1 MGSGSHSPGDI
12 VIQWLPPGLSLQISL
27 DDQCAPCIDHVLP
40 AGDKLPINVSPHFA
54 SSKIPLNGV
63 RVAGQGHTT
72 SKTAR
77 AMVGGVLSSRL
88 RYQHHVERKDGA
100 TFTLDIV
107 SRDNILGIEATHTL
121 QVFAGIPVLRSWT
134 TLRNRSSGSMTIMQ
148 ASSLS
153 IGGLT
158 NGTRSWS
165 ENYSVWI
172 AHNTW
177 FREAQWQK
185 NSLADVGID
194 DVGLFELNDGHRATM
209 AHYSVSNQGSLSTE
223 THLPIGAVTREDGLD
238 TWLWQIEHNGSWRWE
253 IGDWQ
258 DGLYMAA
265 SGPTQVDHAWE
276 ALLRPDETFVS
287 VPVALCHVVD
297 SLNTAFATL
306 TDYRRCLLR
315 PHTDYERLPII
326 FNDYMNCLMGD
337 PTEEKIQ
344 ALLEP
349 VRGCG
354 AEYFVIDA
362 GWYADDKNWWDDVGA
377 WEPSQ
382 KRFPSGFKVLLD
394 GIRAKGMIPGLWL
407 EPEVVGTRSVVAKQL
422 PSSAFFQQRGQR
434 VEERGRY
441 QLNFSQCVVREHL
454 DRIVDHLVRDFGVG
468 YFKFDYN
475 IDVTTGTDADVTRGV
490 STGAAHLAHHRAY
503 LQWVRDVLNRHDG
516 LVIENCSSG
525 AQRIDY
531 AMLSVHT
538 LQSTSDQQN
547 PLLYA
552 AIAAA
557 CPTAV
562 VPEQGASWAYP
573 QRRWS
578 DETNAVTMINSLLGR
593 VHLSGRL
600 DDLEPTQFELV
611 RQAIQV
617 YRDVIR
623 AKLRTARPF
632 WPLGLPRWHD
642 EWIALGLAAGDGT
655 VLLSIWRRSGPIKC
669 FLPLSTQHRNLRT
682 VSLLFPAKFEA
693 RVEVVEGGL
702 SIELPAVP
710 CARLLQLLP

>member
-1 MGSGSHSPGDI
+1 MGSVSHTPGGI
-12 VIQWLPPGLSLQISL
+12 IIRWQPPGLSLQISL
-27 DDQCAPCIDHVLP
+27 DDQCAPCIDHILP
-40 AGDKLPINVSPHFA
+40 AGHKPLTNVSPHFV
-54 SSKIPLNGV
+54 SSKLPLNGV

-72 SKTAR
+72 SKTAK

-88 RYQHHVERKDGA
+88 RYQHHVERKDDA
-100 TFTLDIV
+100 SFMLDIV
-107 SRDNILGIEATHTL
+107 SCDKIIGIQATHTF
-121 QVFAGIPVLRSWT
+121 QVFASIPVLRSWT
-134 TLRNRSSGSMTIMQ
+134 TLRNQSLGFMTIMQ

-158 NGTRSWS
+158 NGARSWS
-165 ENYSVWI
+165 ESYSVWV

-185 NSLADVGID
+185 SSLADVGID

-209 AHYSVSNQGSLSTE
+209 ARYSVSNQGSMSTQ
-223 THLPIGAVTREDGLD
+223 THLPMGAVARKDGLD

-258 DGLYMAA
+258 DGLYVAA
-265 SGPTQVDHAWE
+265 GGPTQADHDWE
-276 ALLRPDETFVS
+276 AVLRPGETFVS
-287 VPVALCHVVD
+287 IPVAVCHVAD
-297 SLNTAFATL
+297 SLEEAFATL

-315 PHTDYERLPII
+315 PHVDYERLPII

-362 GWYADDKNWWDDVGA
+362 GWYADDSNWWDDVGA

-382 KRFPSGFKVLLD
+382 KRFPSGFKALLD
-394 GIRAKGMIPGLWL
+394 GIRGKGLIPGLWL
-407 EPEVVGTRSVVAKQL
+407 EPEVVGTRSILAKQL
-422 PSSAFFQQRGQR
+422 PSSAFFQQCGQR

-441 QLNFSQCVVREHL
+441 QLDFSQCIVREHL
-454 DRIVDHLVRDFGVG
+454 DGVVDRLVRDFGVG

-475 IDVTTGTDADVTRGV
+475 IDVMTGTDADVTRGV

-503 LQWVRDVLNRHDG
+503 LQWVQDLLSRHDG

-538 LQSTSDQQN
+538 IQSTSDQQD

-557 CPTAV
+557 SPTAV
-562 VPEQGASWAYP
+562 VPEQSASWAYP
-573 QRRWS
+573 QRQWS
-578 DETNAVTMINSLLGR
+578 DETNVVTMINSLLGR

-600 DDLEPTQFELV
+600 DDLELTQYELV
-611 RQAIQV
+611 REAMQV

-623 AKLRTARPF
+623 EKLRTARPF

-642 EWIALGLAAGDGT
+642 EWIALGLAAADGT
-655 VLLSIWRRSGPIKC
+655 VLLAVWRRAGSTKC
-669 FLPLSTQHRNLRT
+669 SLPLPRQHRKLCA
-682 VSLLFPAKFEA
+682 VSLLYPAKFEA
-693 RVEVVEGGL
+693 RVEVEDGSL
-702 SIELPAVP
+702 SIELPAAP
-710 CARLLQLLP
+710 CARLLQLSP

>member
-1 MGSGSHSPGDI
+1 MDSTSHKPGDI

-27 DDQCAPCIDHVLP
+27 DDQLAPCIDHVLP
-40 AGDKLPINVSPHFA
+40 ASHKPQINVSPHFA
-54 SSKIPLNGV
+54 SSKLPLNGV

-72 SKTAR
+72 NKTAKS
-77 AMVGGVLSSRL
+77 MVGGVLSSRL
-88 RYQHHVERKDGA
+88 HYRHHVERKDGV
-100 TFTLDIV
+100 TFALDIV
-107 SRDNILGIEATHTL
+107 SYDNMLGIEVTHTFE
-121 QVFAGIPVLRSWT
+121 VFAKVPVLRSWS
-134 TLRNRSSGSMTIMQ
+134 TLRNKSSSSITVMQ

-153 IGGLT
+153 IGGMT

-165 ENYSVWI
+165 ESYSVWS
-172 AHNTW
+172 ANNTW
-177 FREAQWQK
+177 FREAQWQEK
-185 NSLADVGID
+185 SLPDVGID

-209 AHYSVSNQGSLSTE
+209 ARFSVSNQGSLSTE
-223 THLPIGAVTREDGLD
+223 THLPMGAVTRNDGQD

-265 SGPTQVDHAWE
+265 GGPSQLDHAWE
-276 ALLRPDETFVS
+276 AVLRPGETFTS
-287 VPVALCHVVD
+287 VPIALCHVVD
-297 SLNTAFATL
+297 CLEEAFATL
-306 TDYRRCLLR
+306 TEYRRCLLH
-315 PHTDYERLPII
+315 PHVDYERLPII

-337 PTEEKIQ
+337 PTEEKIH

-362 GWYADDKNWWDDVGA
+362 GWYADDSNWWDDVGA

-382 KRFPSGFKVLLD
+382 KRFPSGFKALLD
-394 GIRAKGMIPGLWL
+394 AIRAKGLIPGLWL
-407 EPEVVGTRSVVAKQL
+407 EPEVVGIRSVVAKQL
-422 PSSAFFQQRGQR
+422 PNLAFFQQRGQR

-441 QLNFSQCVVREHL
+441 QLDFSQILVREHL
-454 DRIVDHLVRDFGVG
+454 DRVVDRLVHDFGVG

-475 IDVTTGTDADVTRGV
+475 IDVMTGTDADVTRGI

-503 LQWVRDVLNRHDG
+503 LQWVKDLLSRHDG

-525 AQRIDY
+525 GQRMDY

-538 LQSTSDQQN
+538 LQSTSDQQD

-573 QRRWS
+573 QRQWS
-578 DETNAVTMINSLLGR
+578 DETNVVTMINSLLGR
-593 VHLSGRL
+593 VHLSGKL
-600 DDLEPTQFELV
+600 DDLEPAQYELV
-611 RQAIQV
+611 RQAMQV
-617 YRDVIR
+617 YHGVIR
-623 AKLRTARPF
+623 EKLCTSRPF
-632 WPLGLPRWHD
+632 WPLGIPRWHD
-642 EWIALGLAAGDGT
+642 EWIALGLATVDGT
-655 VLLSIWRRSGPIKC
+655 LLLAVWRRSGSTKC
-669 FLPLSTQHRNLRT
+669 SLALPKQHKNLRT
-682 VSLLFPAKFEA
+682 VSLLYPTKFEA
-693 RVEVVEGGL
+693 EIELEEGGFC
-702 SIELPAVP
+702 IELPAVP
-710 CARLLQLLP
+710 CARLLQISP